1 MPNARI
7 EPMTTVPANPP
18 PVPDEGF
25 EFELTDL
32 ASARMALDDAVTE
45 IARQNARPTDPAEWA
60 KRRRPPS
67 PVDRALTGEAITWML
82 ALPEP
87 MRPEQLAERMP
98 RLANQIAAV
107 WNDRLRCAS
116 ALHALT
122 IDDRG
127 GRRGLPGDIL
137 EEVKALHRHL
147 TGATL

>member
-1 MPNARI
+1 MNH
-7 EPMTTVPANPP
+7 MTPPPTNPP
-18 PVPDEGF
+18 PAPDGGF

-32 ASARMALDDAVTE
+32 ESARMALDEAVID
-45 IARQNARPTDPAEWA
+45 IARQNARPTDPAEWV

-67 PVDRALTGEAITWML
+67 PADRALTGEAITWVL

-87 MRPEQLAERMP
+87 IRPEQLAQRMP
-98 RLANQIAAV
+98 RLANQIAEV

-127 GRRGLPGDIL
+127 GRRGLPSDIL
-137 EEVKALHRHL
+137 DEVKALHRHL
-147 TGATL
+147 TGVPA